1 MESTHHAAGHNAR
14 GAHYRKL
21 GAMVALMFIAMF
33 ALMYA
38 MVDRV
43 DNVYVNVN
51 QFYMAGLMTAAM
63 VLIELAIMR
72 GMYPRRGINVVVAA
86 AGVLSLALF
95 WVGIREQS
103 AVSDRQFLRSM
114 IPHHASAILM
124 CEEAPVKDPRVRTLC
139 GRIVSSQREEILEM
153 GALLDGDVG
162 RN

>member
-1 MESTHHAAGHNAR
+1 MESTNHATDHGAGE
-14 GAHYRKL
+14 GHYLKL
-21 GAMVALMFIAMF
+21 GAMTAVMFIAMF

-43 DNVYVNVN
+43 DNVYVNIN

-72 GMYPRRGINVVVAA
+72 GMYPRKGVNAGLAA
-86 AGVLSLALF
+86 VSALSFALF

-124 CEEAPVKDPRVRTLC
+124 CEEAPVTDLRVRTLC
-139 GRIVSSQREEILEM
+139 GKIVSSQRAEILEM
-153 GALLDGDVG
+153 SALLDGDAG